1 MSFDSISTSNY
12 HAVCLKLM
20 VRYTH
25 THISYFSIKR
35 KKTTKPVLRERTVA
49 VVHIETKHHDIY
61 MHLLFSLEENKK
73 IIIMIF
79 INGIKLVIFINGS

>member
-1 MSFDSISTSNY
+1 MFDSISTS
-12 HAVCLKLM
+12 HHHGVCLKRM

-35 KKTTKPVLRERTVA
+35 KKKKIMLRECTVA
-49 VVHIETKHHDIY
+49 VVHIETKHYDIY

-79 INGIKLVIFINGS
+79 IKWH